1 MVAFHYVGGADDRM
15 FFAPVRSATRAD
27 KEKLAET
34 PTVGVKVMAPW
45 TNGKLYPGKV
55 SRVTG
60 GGVVTILFDDGDK
73 REGVAWTAC
82 TARATDTDRFGL
94 SRQWSESLRT
104 WYARKTSEERPLCS
118 KMAAWNFL
126 AAALFFN
133 LWGDVPSGCAFA
145 VLMGSLLFAN
155 IGNMRAGRALHGL
168 GLLLLAVAFVL
179 ISMKTHRV
187 TSIPDPKCEPWA
199 GFCPEGGQRDGRIEC
214 DDCADP
220 ATCVDRSAAGL
231 WWSERGALYFPESD
245 GTYSGRGET
254 RRLNGCGLP
263 QKPRS
268 HGAGKLGAYKKQ
280 KWKRVTKEEEACRPL
295 FTNRAK
301 CERYWRR
308 WQDAWSAEWRGALVP
323 SLVCWLLVLL
333 GNCLCLLKKGRG
345 TRRFLSARKDPE
357 PAAEA

>member
-1 MVAFHYVGGADDRM
+1 MLH
-15 FFAPVRSATRAD
+15 FALGSQNRAAATRGV
-27 KEKLAET
+27 ET
-34 PTVGVKVMAPW
+34 TMSEELPREEGRGGEGLPAP
-45 TNGKLYPGKV
+45 L
-55 SRVTG
+55 R
-60 GGVVTILFDDGDK
+60 
-73 REGVAWTAC
+73 R
-82 TARATDTDRFGL
+82 RL
-94 SRQWSESLRT
+94 SWEESLRT

-155 IGNMRAGRALHGL
+155 IGSMRAGRALHGL

-220 ATCVDRSAAGL
+220 ATCVDRSAAGY

-280 KWKRVTKEEEACRPL
+280 KWKRVKKEEGACRPL

-308 WQDAWSAEWRGALVP
+308 WQDAWRGEWTEWLIAALI
-323 SLVCWLLVLL
+323 WQALLVLW
-333 GNCLCLLKKGRG
+333 NIQELLNIRECRLLDIPASFG
-345 TRRFLSARKDPE
+345 SAGGGGG
-357 PAAEA
+357 

>member
-1 MVAFHYVGGADDRM
+1 MSEGLPREEGRGGEGL
-15 FFAPVRSATRAD
+15 P
-27 KEKLAET
+27 EEELAET
-34 PTVGVKVMAPW
+34 PTVGVRVMAPW
-45 TNGKLYPGKV
+45 TNGRLYPGKV

-60 GGVVTILFDDGDK
+60 AGVVTIPFDDGDK

-94 SRQWSESLRT
+94 SRQWSESLCT
-104 WYARKTSEERPLCS
+104 WYFRKASEDERVLCS
-118 KMAAWNFL
+118 NMAAWNFL
-126 AAALFFN
+126 AAALYFN

-145 VLMGSLLFAN
+145 VLTVSLLLAN
-155 IGNMRAGRALHGL
+155 KGKMRAGRALHGL

-187 TSIPDPKCEPWA
+187 RSIPDPTCGTWA
-199 GFCPEGGQRDGRIEC
+199 GFCQAGGQRDGRTEC
-214 DDCADP
+214 DDCSDP
-220 ATCVDRSAAGL
+220 ATCVDRSAAGY

-254 RRLNGCGLP
+254 RRLNGCGLL

-280 KWKRVTKEEEACRPL
+280 KWKRVKKEEGGCRPL
-295 FTNRAK
+295 FTSRAK

-308 WQDAWSAEWRGALVP
+308 WQDAWRGEWTEWLIAALV
-323 SLVCWLLVLL
+323 WQALLVLWNIQEL
-333 GNCLCLLKKGRG
+333 RQIEKSGVPSSFG
-345 TRRFLSARKDPE
+345 SAGGGGG
-357 PAAEA
+357 